1 MDSLPFV
8 VLRSILLH
16 VKPNDKGDQND
27 LCACS
32 LVSQAWHHATTPFLY
47 GIIALDIPRMYRFVQ
62 SFDAEKYAGY
72 VVSFTLLPSNRPLSD
87 DRHSSVFQRLVPL
100 LKRMT
105 SLLYFSFY
113 RGPHSGHRWV
123 WRRDIVALLDALP
136 SSVIGLELD
145 TRTHDAR
152 GEEETDH
159 ICDSLRRILPKM
171 VYVRIRTAAM
181 CSAMFGV
188 DDGFGSQPGTT
199 TNAIDSGPIALPHL
213 RSMIINCTLYYS
225 TRTQRCGPYDT
236 RMRVQNRMHVPRKMA
251 WNSITM
257 ALDKVLESGLP
268 NKHTSLK
275 ENPEK
280 ERSRWMPNPEDV
292 QILVI
297 GSPPSPATDNPNWP
311 TSIRANMTRQESW
324 AIPGRDLRWYGKTS
338 GWNYEGP
345 RRRRWGTWVI
355 RLPDGR
361 EMMGQVANIDPLAEG
376 EIGNWSTLLGGARLP
391 TEVIMSPA
399 NENYGGQASFVAEI
413 CGGLAGLQPPEEG
426 YFRTSKEWR
435 QPPPEVSAPHWTKE
449 EMTGMQVIGAEKRIG
464 DDYLSLRH
472 VVEVN
477 PDGWT
482 RGDQDKL
489 LGRVVSWY

>member
-87 DRHSSVFQRLVPL
+87 DRHSGVFQRLVPL

-123 WRRDIVALLDALP
+123 CRRDIVALLDALP
-136 SSVIGLELD
+136 NSVIGLELD

-152 GEEETDH
+152 DEEETDH
-159 ICDSLRRILPKM
+159 ICDSLRRMLPQI
-171 VYVRIRTAAM
+171 VYPAWNHDKCHRFWPN
-181 CSAMFGV
+181 C
-188 DDGFGSQPGTT
+188 TT
-199 TNAIDSGPIALPHL
+199 TSPVYDYKLYLILLNSDSEMWSL
-213 RSMIINCTLYYS
+213 RYEDESTESYACAKKDGMELYHD
-225 TRTQRCGPYDT
+225 G
-236 RMRVQNRMHVPRKMA
+236 K
-251 WNSITM
+251 
-257 ALDKVLESGLP
+257 
-268 NKHTSLK
+268 
-275 ENPEK
+275 NPEK

-297 GSPPSPATDNPNWP
+297 GSPPSPATDNPKWP
-311 TSIRANMTRQESW
+311 TSIRANMTRKESW
-324 AIPGRDLRWYGKTS
+324 AIPGRDLRWYGKTT
-338 GWNYEGP
+338 GWNYEGR

-361 EMMGQVANIDPLAEG
+361 EMMGQVSNIDPLAE
-376 EIGNWSTLLGGARLP
+376 
-391 TEVIMSPA
+391 EVIMSPA
-399 NENYGGQASFVAEI
+399 NENHGGQSSFIAEI
-413 CGGLAGLQPPEEG
+413 CGGLAGLQPPGEG
-426 YFRTSKEWR
+426 YFRTSQEWR

-449 EMTGMQVIGAEKRIG
+449 EMTGMRVIGAEKRIG

-472 VVEVN
+472 VVEVS

-482 RGDQDKL
+482 RGDQEKL
-489 LGRVVSWY
+489 LGQVVSWY